1 MDSAAQPED
10 TAVTTNDRTVT
21 EHSEHEES
29 FEYHEYHDFSSED
42 ASAKMHHLMH
52 SDTIIVVVSLF
63 VMIVLGLVFRKCC
76 MKLSTVN
83 SRKKRI
89 QGGLRQ
95 IGEHMNYV
103 TRSMSNDLEL
113 PDSPR
118 QVIRT
123 YSNYGKRGEE
133 GEEGNSPGSP
143 GSPGSSP
150 GQPRRG
156 QHTNSLL
163 VQAISNSAS
172 KEEMELATIS
182 RALDRIDL
190 ESQSRAER

>member
-1 MDSAAQPED
+1 
-10 TAVTTNDRTVT
+10 
-21 EHSEHEES
+21 
-29 FEYHEYHDFSSED
+29 
-42 ASAKMHHLMH
+42 MH

-133 GEEGNSPGSP
+133 GEEGNSPSSP
-143 GSPGSSP
+143 GS
-150 GQPRRG
+150 PRRG

-172 KEEMELATIS
+172 KEEMEL
-182 RALDRIDL
+182 
-190 ESQSRAER
+190 

>member
-1 MDSAAQPED
+1 
-10 TAVTTNDRTVT
+10 
-21 EHSEHEES
+21 
-29 FEYHEYHDFSSED
+29 
-42 ASAKMHHLMH
+42 MH

-95 IGEHMNYV
+95 IGEH
-103 TRSMSNDLEL
+103 
-113 PDSPR
+113 
-118 QVIRT
+118 
-123 YSNYGKRGEE
+123 SNYGKRGEE

-163 VQAISNSAS
+163 VQASQSEYHSSQA
-172 KEEMELATIS
+172 
-182 RALDRIDL
+182 
-190 ESQSRAER
+190 ESQTKCETKC